1 MSADMLIARL
11 VTRASTTPDI
21 EAGRTALQ
29 SLTDTTGFVFEAPD
43 EELNA
48 LLLDFDPDFHLD
60 DDGGPT
66 LAAAQAAGQRILDA
80 FDTALRSTMVE
91 TLTIGGYRLHLA
103 GGPSWGDSP
112 TEEAEALWNVEHLP
126 ASVREAMGLIELFAE
141 PPAPAE
147 GEVTDADVVD
157 AIALGLGTR
166 SPWRGGAELGWIAQT
181 LAKVRSEP
189 GAALPEQFLEDFTR
203 TRGTDPRED
212 PFLADYIAED

>member
-1 MSADMLIARL
+1 MSADLLIARL

-48 LLLDFDPDFHLD
+48 LLLDFDPDIHLD

-80 FDTALRSTMVE
+80 LERAMSSTMVD
-91 TLTIGGYRLHLA
+91 TLEIGGYSLHLT
-103 GGPSWGDSP
+103 GGLSYGDTP
-112 TEEAEALWNVEHLP
+112 LDEAQDLWNVEHLP
-126 ASVREAMGLIELFAE
+126 ASVRKAMGLIDSFAE
-141 PPAPAE
+141 PPTPAE

-166 SPWRGGAELGWIAQT
+166 SPWRGGAELGWIAQAV
-181 LAKVRSEP
+181 AKVRSEP
-189 GAALPEQFLEDFTR
+189 GATLPEQFLEDFTR